1 GARWRDSAG
10 SGPSSV
16 SYSVTSSRAA
26 ARPAARRAA
35 ACAFSVAASASQAD
49 TGLPSSG
56 AAALIVSSTSGGTEI
71 DSFRTVMPAIVAP
84 GRNMFLPGAG
94 GWVVGQLPRSGRAVV
109 DWLVGYGWGVG
120 PGEGGRARE
129 EGGEPVAGAGRCGH
143 GDRRREQGGP
153 AGAGDQPRGY
163 HQQGGGQGARDRL
176 ALPARPGY
184 VPPLDGDPEG
194 GRGGHDAGREPAVG

>member
-109 DWLVGYGWGVG
+109 DCLVRYARGVRPRKAASRSLG
-120 PGEGGRARE
+120 PA
-129 EGGEPVAGAGRCGH
+129 VAATVTGAANR
-143 GDRRREQGGP
+143 GGP
-153 AGAGDQPRGY
+153 AGAGDQHRGY
-163 HQQGGGQGARDRL
+163 HQQGGGQGARGRL
-176 ALPARPGY
+176 
-184 VPPLDGDPEG
+184 
-194 GRGGHDAGREPAVG
+194 GRGAPPGVVP